1 MTFKNKYVKGHNL
14 PKKSKECQISN
25 ELHRRSKKLK
35 SFSCKY
41 SISNELHRSSK
52 KLKSFS
58 CKYLISNEGG
68 DDAVLVDLSD
78 VRAVG
83 DEHLAV
89 NPNGDSWK

>member
-14 PKKSKECQISN
+14 PKKPKECQISN

-41 SISNELHRSSK
+41 
-52 KLKSFS
+52 
-58 CKYLISNEGG
+58 LISDEGG

-89 NPNGDSWK
+89 DPNGDS